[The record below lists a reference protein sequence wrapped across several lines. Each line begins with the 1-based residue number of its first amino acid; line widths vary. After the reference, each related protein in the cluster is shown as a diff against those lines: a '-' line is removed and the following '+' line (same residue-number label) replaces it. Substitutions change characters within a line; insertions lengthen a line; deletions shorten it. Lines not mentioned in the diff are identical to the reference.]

1 MFWTDWGS
9 TPKIERASLS
19 GTNRILL
26 INLTSS
32 VQNWPNA
39 IILDYLEDRIYW
51 INAWMNAINSAD
63 LDGNNRRIIASQLH
77 PSQNMLPFDF
87 TVYNGVLYW
96 SDWNTD
102 SIERLNWTTAAYLG
116 GFGILTS
123 DRVFGLA
130 LLHPSR
136 QPASAGNYS
145 SLRFSKTGVSRPS
158 HKIYL
163 SCLIPF
169 ICQVTS
175 YAKWTMVAAVTYAFW
190 RLMDFSVLVLMACLW
205 N

>member
-1 MFWTDWGS
+1 MFWTDWGP
-9 TPKIERASLS
+9 TPKIERATLS
-19 GTNRILL
+19 GMNRTLL
-26 INLTSS
+26 IDLTSS
-32 VQNWPNA
+32 VQYLPFA

-51 INAWMNAINSAD
+51 IDAWMDVIDSAD
-63 LDGNNRRIIASQLH
+63 LDGNNRRIKASQIH
-77 PSQNMLPFDF
+77 PSQDMLPFDF
-87 TVYNGVLYW
+87 TLYNGVLYW

-102 SIERLNWTTAAYLG
+102 SIERLNWTTSAYLG

-136 QPASAGNYS
+136 QPASAGYYS
-145 SLRFSKTGVSRPS
+145 CLRFSKTVVSRPS
-158 HKIYL
+158 HEIYL

-175 YAKWTMVAAVTYAFW
+175 YAK
-190 RLMDFSVLVLMACLW
+190 
-205 N
+205 